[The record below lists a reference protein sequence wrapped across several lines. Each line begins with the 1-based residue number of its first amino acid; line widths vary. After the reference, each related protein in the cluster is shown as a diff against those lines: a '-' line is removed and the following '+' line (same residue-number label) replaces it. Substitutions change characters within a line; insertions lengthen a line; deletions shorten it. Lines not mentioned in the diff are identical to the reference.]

1 MGSAAQRWVGEVL
14 HWVWPARCAGC
25 DVALAHDG
33 LIFCG
38 SCGEALNPIPRACQ
52 TCASPLTDGGAV
64 GGPAVYACPACV
76 HAEFAF
82 TRAVAGFEYGAAL
95 AKAIVRMKHGDR
107 AELAPRLGR
116 LLAESF
122 WRAAEPGSA
131 GVGTKPGQ
139 SQDAG
144 ARVDGVVPVPL
155 HPKKLRRR
163 GFNQALAL
171 ALGALRARP
180 RWLAPGATGP
190 GPRLERDLLR
200 RIRDTPELGRTGPRE
215 RRATVAGAFAA
226 RDTGRV
232 RGRRFLVVDDVMTTG
247 ATLDACADALL
258 VAGALEVRV
267 VALARAV
274 STA

>member
-1 MGSAAQRWVGEVL
+1 VGEVL

-25 DVALAHDG
+25 DDTLAHDG
-33 LIFCG
+33 LVFCEA
-38 SCGEALNPIPRACQ
+38 CGEALNPIPRACQ
-52 TCASPLTDGGAV
+52 ACASPLTDGGAAR
-64 GGPAVYACPACV
+64 GPAVYSCPACV

-116 LLAESF
+116 LLAGSF
-122 WRAAEPGSA
+122 WRVAEPGSA
-131 GVGTKPGQ
+131 GGETEPGQ
-139 SQDAG
+139 SQGGG
-144 ARVDGVVPVPL
+144 ARVDAVVPVPL
-155 HPKKLRRR
+155 HPRKLRRR

-180 RWLAPGATGP
+180 RWLAPAAIGP

-226 RDTGRV
+226 RDVGRV

-258 VAGALEVRV
+258 AAGAVEVRV
-267 VALARAV
+267 AALARAV
-274 STA
+274 STV